1 MVERIDSM
9 VESFVT
15 NDCAR
20 VNESEVMYTRVRSSY
35 VSSNDNKRQDSCL
48 WTFLFWETVEKVSG
62 KFENQ

>member
-48 WTFLFWETVEKVSG
+48 
-62 KFENQ
+62 